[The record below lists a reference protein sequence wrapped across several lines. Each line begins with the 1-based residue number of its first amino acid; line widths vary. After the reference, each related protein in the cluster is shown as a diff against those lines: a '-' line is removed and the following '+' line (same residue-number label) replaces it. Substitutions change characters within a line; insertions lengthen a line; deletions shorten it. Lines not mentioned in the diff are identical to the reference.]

1 MKAII
6 WIVVG
11 VIIVAVPVAM
21 YFIQRWRQQ
30 KIDRTGLVLYAT
42 VVAMEPVKVF
52 GKASDMVKIT
62 LWIQEPD
69 KDQREVALR
78 TRLPAGQKM
87 EAGMR
92 LPVVVDPKNP
102 KRIYPATED
111 SMKRVVLTGPR
122 RERRMMKSGRGVER
136 PGMRRGGRR
145 G

>member
-6 WIVVG
+6 WTVVG
-11 VIIVAVPVAM
+11 LIIVAVPVAM

-69 KDQREVALR
+69 KEQREVAL
-78 TRLPAGQKM
+78 
-87 EAGMR
+87 
-92 LPVVVDPKNP
+92 
-102 KRIYPATED
+102 RIYPATED
-111 SMKRVVLTGPR
+111 SMKRVVITGPR